1 MEQIKPYSHSYSPPL
16 VEPTTITAAEVS
28 HRYRSKYTCFEK
40 FQHSRI
46 AYETKKI
53 YTKYLKD
60 FLRFCQFSQFEQLME
75 MSDSEK
81 YESIMDYLI
90 HLSIEKKLSHTS
102 LMNAYSGIKKFY
114 AINSIKLDWEQ
125 ICINCLGKKMDIIII
140 IDLSVLLT
148 IIIILF
154 KVIIE

>member
-1 MEQIKPYSHSYSPPL
+1 
-16 VEPTTITAAEVS
+16 
-28 HRYRSKYTCFEK
+28 
-40 FQHSRI
+40 
-46 AYETKKI
+46 
-53 YTKYLKD
+53 
-60 FLRFCQFSQFEQLME
+60 

-81 YESIMDYLI
+81 YESITDYLI

-148 IIIILF
+148 IIINTIQGNYWVKLNRKLKQQQMIESIQRRYRF
-154 KVIIE
+154 K